1 MKKIRRII
9 LSISLF
15 VGVLILTGCTNKKP
29 ITSNDFYNRMKAK
42 NFILT
47 DVTDQYSEYPH
58 MKKVY
63 VAQSPDLK
71 YQIEFCEIENDKM
84 AKKVFESNKETFEKS
99 LGNVV
104 KARIDYNKDNVQK
117 FKAISSGHFMAVTRI
132 NNTIIYVRVPQEYY
146 KSVSSILKQLGY

>member
-1 MKKIRRII
+1 MKKII
-9 LSISLF
+9 LSITLFISLF
-15 VGVLILTGCTNKKP
+15 FFTGCTNNKP
-29 ITSNDFYNRMKAK
+29 ITTDEFYNKMKAQ

-47 DVTDQYSEYPH
+47 DVTDQYSDYSH

-104 KARIDYNKDNVQK
+104 KARIDYNKDDVQK